1 MESGRQEV
9 MSGTQI
15 GFIIF
20 GCLMT
25 MLVLRVP
32 IGIAMFLAGGGGYLY
47 LTGGETGPLLNTLKN
62 LAYARL
68 SNYDLVVIPLFLL
81 MGQFAT
87 HGGLSRSLFS
97 FVSAFIGH
105 RKGGI
110 AMAAIGACAGF
121 GAICGS
127 SLATAATMGQVALP
141 ELKRY
146 RYSGSLA
153 TGALA
158 AGGTLGIMIPP
169 SVPLVIYAILTQESI
184 GKLFMAAVLPGVIAM
199 LGYMLVVQIVV
210 TMNPA
215 AGPAGPRIAWPERI
229 RSLLQVLPVLLVFVV
244 VIVGIYGG
252 WANPTEA
259 ASIGAASCGILAF
272 MSGNMRWEQIEK
284 TLLGTAMATAM
295 IYLVL
300 LGADM
305 MNSALAVSQM
315 PVELAEWVKTS
326 GMSPI
331 LVMVMILVI
340 YVLLG
345 CVMDA
350 LAMILLTI
358 PIFYPIV
365 MGLDYFGLP
374 PVDKSIWFGILA
386 LMVVEI
392 GLVHP
397 PVGMNVY
404 VINRLAG
411 DVPLMETFKG
421 VIPFL
426 LSDLIRITL
435 LLFFPIISLYL
446 VNTFG
451 G

>member
-1 MESGRQEV
+1 

-15 GFIIF
+15 GFIMF
-20 GCLMT
+20 GILMVL
-25 MLVLRVP
+25 LVVRIP
-32 IGIAMFLAGGGGYLY
+32 IGIAMFTVGAGGYYY
-47 LTGGETGPLLNTLKN
+47 LTGGELQPVLASLKN

-87 HGGLSRSLFS
+87 HGGLSSALFRC
-97 FVSAFIGH
+97 VSAFIGH
-105 RKGGI
+105 MRGGI

-141 ELKRY
+141 ELRRFK
-146 RYSGSLA
+146 YSGSLA

-184 GKLFMAAVLPGVIAM
+184 GKLFMAAVVPGLIAM
-199 LGYMLVVQIVV
+199 SGYMIVV
-210 TMNPA
+210 KILTTINPA
-215 AGPAGPRIAWPERI
+215 AGPAGPRVPWSERI
-229 RSLLQVLPVLLVFVV
+229 RSLLLVTPVLIVFLV

-252 WANPTEA
+252 WTNPTEA
-259 ASIGAASCGILAF
+259 AAIGAAACGILAVTT
-272 MSGNMRWEQIEK
+272 GGMRWKGIIESAV
-284 TLLGTAMATAM
+284 GTAQATAM
-295 IYLVL
+295 IFLVL

-305 MNSALAVSQM
+305 LNTGLAVSQM
-315 PVELAEWVKTS
+315 PTELATWVQNC
-326 GMSPI
+326 GLSPL
-331 LVMVMILVI
+331 LVMIMILLI
-340 YVLLG
+340 YIFLG
-345 CVMDA
+345 CVMDS

-365 MGLDYFGLP
+365 MGLDFWGMAAA
-374 PVDKSIWFGILA
+374 DKSIWFGILA

-404 VINRLAG
+404 IINRLAK
-411 DVPLMETFKG
+411 DVPLKETFKG

-426 LSDLIRITL
+426 MSDFVRIAL

-446 VNTFG
+446 VHTFQP
-451 G
+451 

>member
-1 MESGRQEV
+1 
-9 MSGTQI
+9 MSGIAVGSTL
-15 GFIIF
+15 FAL
-20 GCLMT
+20 LMVL
-25 MLVLRVP
+25 LVLRVP
-32 IGIAMFLAGGGGYLY
+32 IGIAMFAMGAAGYVY
-47 LTGGETGPLLNTLKN
+47 LTGGEFTPLLNSLKN

-87 HGGLSRSLFS
+87 HGGLSAALFR
-97 FVSAFIGH
+97 FVSAFMGH
-105 RKGGI
+105 MKGGV
-110 AMAAIGACAGF
+110 AMAAVGACAGF

-141 ELKRY
+141 ELKRFGY
-146 RYSGSLA
+146 AGSLS

-184 GKLFMAAVLPGVIAM
+184 GKLFMAAVLPGIIAM
-199 LGYMLVVQIVV
+199 IGYMMVIRIMV
-210 TMNPA
+210 TVWPSM
-215 AGPAGPRIAWPERI
+215 GPAGPRVAWPER
-229 RSLLQVLPVLLVFVV
+229 LKALAQVAPVLAVFVV

-259 ASIGAASCGILAF
+259 AAIGAAACGVLAIV
-272 MSGNMRWEQIEK
+272 SGGMRMQGIVASA
-284 TLLGTAMATAM
+284 LGTAQATAM
-295 IYLVL
+295 IFLVL

-305 MNSALAVSQM
+305 LNTALALSQM
-315 PVELAEWVKTS
+315 PAELATWVKAS
-326 GMSPI
+326 ALSPM
-331 LVMVMILVI
+331 LVMLLILLI

-345 CVMDA
+345 CVMDS

-358 PIFYPIV
+358 PIFYPVV
-365 MGLDYFGLP
+365 MGLDFYGMTAT
-374 PVDKSIWFGILA
+374 DKSIWFGILA

-404 VINRLAG
+404 IINRLAK
-411 DVPLMETFKG
+411 DVPLKETFKG
-421 VIPFL
+421 VMPFL
-426 LSDLIRITL
+426 ASDFLRIGL
-435 LLFFPIISLYL
+435 LLAFPAISLVL
-446 VNTFG
+446 VRTFQP
-451 G
+451 